1 MKQKLV
7 LVFIG
12 LFLFS
17 LAGCRS
23 QAPTAPGSQPQ
34 KIKVLLDW
42 VPNTNHAGLYIAK
55 DQGYYAQE
63 GLDVEIVQPPEGGAA
78 QLIASGQA
86 DFAVSY
92 QEEVTMARAQNL
104 PLLAIAAV
112 IQHNSSGFA
121 SPQSKNIKT
130 PLDFQ
135 GKTYGGWGSP
145 SETAMLKA
153 LMKKYGG
160 DVNRIN
166 IVNIGTADFFT
177 SVQKDVDFSWIF
189 YGWTGIEAEQKGL
202 KLNFIPLD
210 KEDPAFDFYTPV
222 LIASEKTASSNPQ
235 MVERFMKATSRGYL
249 FAVNN
254 PDAASNIMVKAVPEL
269 NASLVNA
276 SLRYLAPRFQAD
288 APRWGEMKKS
298 TWDAYT
304 AFLVENGLLA
314 QGIDSDKAFTNRF
327 LPAK

>member
-1 MKQKLV
+1 MKKKIM

-12 LFLFS
+12 LFLLS
-17 LAGCRS
+17 LAGCRN
-23 QAPTAPGSQPQ
+23 QAPSTPGSQPQ

-42 VPNTNHAGLYIAK
+42 VPNTNHAGLYIAR

-78 QLIASGQA
+78 PLIASGQA

-104 PLLAIAAV
+104 PLVAIAAV

-121 SPQSKNIKT
+121 SPQGKNIKT

-160 DVNRIN
+160 DVNKIN

-177 SVQKDVDFSWIF
+177 SVQRDIDFSWIF

-202 KLNFIPLD
+202 MLNFIPLY

-222 LIASEKTASSNPQ
+222 LITSEKTAASNPQ
-235 MVERFMKATSRGYL
+235 IVERFMRATSRGYL
-249 FAVNN
+249 FAVDN

-288 APRWGEMKKS
+288 ALRWGEMKKT

-304 AFLVENGLLA
+304 AFLVDNGLLE
-314 QGIDSDKAFTNRF
+314 QSIDSEKAFTNRF
-327 LPAK
+327 LPAP

>member
-1 MKQKLV
+1 MKKRLV
-7 LVFIG
+7 LVFIA
-12 LFLFS
+12 LLLFS
-17 LAGCRS
+17 LVGCRS
-23 QAPTAPGSQPQ
+23 QAPSPPVSQPQ
-34 KIKVLLDW
+34 KVKVLLDW
-42 VPNTNHAGLYIAK
+42 VPNTNHAGLYIAR
-55 DQGYYAQE
+55 DQGYYAAE

-86 DFAVSY
+86 DFGVSY

-121 SPQSKNIKT
+121 SPQNKNIKT

-160 DVNRIN
+160 DMNKIN

-177 SVQKDVDFSWIF
+177 SVQRDIDFSWIF
-189 YGWTGIEAEQKGL
+189 YGWTGIEAEQKGM

-210 KEDPAFDFYTPV
+210 KEDLAFDFYTPV
-222 LIASEKTASSNPQ
+222 IITSEKIVSTDPQ
-235 MVERFMKATSRGYL
+235 LVERFMKATSRGYL
-249 FAVNN
+249 FTIEN
-254 PDAASNIMVKAVPEL
+254 PDAASGIMVKAVPEL
-269 NASLVNA
+269 NSGLVNA

-288 APRWGEMKKS
+288 AARWGEMKKS
-298 TWDAYT
+298 TWDAYA

-314 QGIDSDKAFTNRF
+314 QSIESDKAFTNRF
-327 LPAK
+327 LPAN